1 MARRRCRPS
10 QPRPKRALPKSA
22 RDPGS
27 GTAVVSFSPLEIG
40 ALAEVV
46 VVARTKQSRATAL
59 DPAAVRRHMNPA
71 AGPART
77 SALVATTSCCC
88 PDWRDLDGKA
98 KVLDAADEAKD
109 LLAFRTAVEM
119 VGAEVLIQSA
129 VL

>member
-1 MARRRCRPS
+1 M
-10 QPRPKRALPKSA
+10 KEGW
-22 RDPGS
+22 DGS
-27 GTAVVSFSPLEIG
+27 GATGIIQFGCYLDRRDLPFTAS
-40 ALAEVV
+40 
-46 VVARTKQSRATAL
+46 ARTKQSRATAL

-119 VGAEVLIQSA
+119 VGAEVLVQSA

>member
-1 MARRRCRPS
+1 MRP
-10 QPRPKRALPKSA
+10 
-22 RDPGS
+22 
-27 GTAVVSFSPLEIG
+27 VSEVAPDAPLEEAG
-40 ALAEVV
+40 FEPSVPLEVAV
-46 VVARTKQSRATAL
+46 PELPECTRTKQSRATAL

-119 VGAEVLIQSA
+119 VGAEVLVQSA

>member
-1 MARRRCRPS
+1 MPTGRFDPS
-10 QPRPKRALPKSA
+10 LRASA
-22 RDPGS
+22 
-27 GTAVVSFSPLEIG
+27 G
-40 ALAEVV
+40 ASDDLFKP
-46 VVARTKQSRATAL
+46 RTKQSRATAL

-119 VGAEVLIQSA
+119 VGAEVLVQSA